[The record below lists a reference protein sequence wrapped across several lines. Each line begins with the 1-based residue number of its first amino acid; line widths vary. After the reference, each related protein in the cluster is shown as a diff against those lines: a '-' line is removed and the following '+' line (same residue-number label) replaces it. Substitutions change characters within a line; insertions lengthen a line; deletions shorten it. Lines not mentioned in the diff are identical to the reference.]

1 MKLSDI
7 NTVGEVGNSDTIIL
21 VGIDGSTNRIPFK
34 NVVEAVYE
42 NDTFRNNLITTL
54 IRDDFFQNTAKATII
69 AVLEELGE
77 MPENTTA
84 AFLNS
89 LTAAQTAGSDNPDVD
104 SLIQEQTVVIGP
116 KVSLVI
122 EPE

>member
-7 NTVGEVGNSDTIIL
+7 NTVGQVGNSDTIIL

>member
-21 VGIDGSTNRIPFK
+21 VGVDGSTNRIPFK

-42 NDTFRNNLITTL
+42 NDTFRNNLIDTL

>member
-7 NTVGEVGNSDTIIL
+7 NTVGQVGNSDTIIL

-42 NDTFRNNLITTL
+42 NDTFRNNLIETL